1 MSPFAATPAMNVS
14 SNVKIHPFALSPTM
28 PPLATASGR
37 TASAAIG
44 QIVAMKTA
52 TSMSRRKCRV
62 DTTNPT
68 SSSIAT
74 NPNTLPW
81 RDASPAAGALN
92 STSATPPNARTAN
105 TSARASLNSP
115 KSQAPIGTMRNGA
128 SDPIRAA
135 LATLL
140 CVAPAKKTARFRP
153 KNTPGTTAWR
163 TFGSGDPPS
172 GGPEVHVEHDG
183 RDGQPPER
191 NEHTRRLGAL
201 HERRAQ
207 READDDTDNRE
218 GSERA
223 RSELD
228 TPRFRHTR
236 HRIDP

>member
-44 QIVAMKTA
+44 QIVAMNTA

-105 TSARASLNSP
+105 TSARGIVELAEEP
-115 KSQAPIGTMRNGA
+115 GA
-128 SDPIRAA
+128 DRDDEERRERSDQGGVGDAVVRRPREEDRQVQSEEHARHQR
-135 LATLL
+135 LAN
-140 CVAPAKKTARFRP
+140 VR
-153 KNTPGTTAWR
+153 
-163 TFGSGDPPS
+163 SGDPPS
-172 GGPEVHVEHDG
+172 GASGG
-183 RDGQPPER
+183 
-191 NEHTRRLGAL
+191 TR
-201 HERRAQ
+201 
-207 READDDTDNRE
+207 
-218 GSERA
+218 
-223 RSELD
+223 
-228 TPRFRHTR
+228 
-236 HRIDP
+236 